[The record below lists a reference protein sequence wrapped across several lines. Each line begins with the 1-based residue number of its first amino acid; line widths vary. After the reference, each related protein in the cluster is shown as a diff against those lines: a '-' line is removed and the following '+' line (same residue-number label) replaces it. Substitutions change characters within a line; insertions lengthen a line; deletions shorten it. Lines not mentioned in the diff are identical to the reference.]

1 MNNLSNKAFT
11 IVTPNYNMGQY
22 LVETIES
29 VLVNLKPGDEYFII
43 DGGSTDNSVEIIR
56 RYESQLAG
64 WVTEKDRSYAD
75 AIAKGFIQS
84 KNEYQCW
91 INCGDLLLEGA
102 LDEARAR
109 LLDTDDDMIF
119 GDDLYID
126 ESGKIL
132 QVSNG
137 HAKDLAAMM
146 LYAGWTPLQDACF
159 WRSALY
165 EKVGGI
171 DPLKRYAADYD
182 LFLRMSL
189 SGKCKYVPI
198 IFSAFRK
205 HGGQTSRAFAKNYKQ
220 ERIECRQRELSQN
233 PLKDWRLIITNV
245 YYWFKVRV
253 RVRVFGRKRDMS
265 QLVGKSVANLQRK
278 SYQNMEY

>member
-1 MNNLSNKAFT
+1 
-11 IVTPNYNMGQY
+11 MGQY

-29 VLVNLKPGDEYFII
+29 VLVNMKSGDEYFII

-56 RYESQLAG
+56 RYEDRLAG
-64 WVTEKDRSYAD
+64 WISEKDRSYAD
-75 AIAKGFIQS
+75 ALAKGFVKS

-91 INCGDLLLEGA
+91 INSGDLLLEGA
-102 LDEARAR
+102 LDVARER
-109 LLDTDDDMIF
+109 LIDNNIDMIF

-126 ESGKIL
+126 ESSKIL

-137 HAKDLAAMM
+137 HAKNLASMM
-146 LYAGWTPLQDACF
+146 LYAGWTPLQDACY
-159 WRSALY
+159 WRSSLY

-189 SGKCKYVPI
+189 NGRCKYVPI

-205 HGGQTSRAFAKNYKQ
+205 HGGQTSRAFASSYKQ

-233 PLKDWRLIITNV
+233 PLKGWHLMITNA
-245 YYWFKVRV
+245 YYWWKVRWRV
-253 RVRVFGRKRDMS
+253 RVNGRKSNMS
-265 QLVGKSVANLQRK
+265 HLVGKNVANFQRHLHLN
-278 SYQNMEY
+278 SES